1 MCAAHHNTF
10 LSDAGRSIYGVA
22 AVEPLIPPRLGALL
36 ALEQDQSFAGRLERV
51 LEAAARAIDK
61 LGDLE
66 LVKYEDAP
74 IDASADLS
82 LWEVLA
88 PVVGSTI
95 ADVNALLSELAN
107 QLPEGALEAEP
118 RHQAVDAVLQKGAQT
133 LRGGVTAFGMRMRD
147 PSVVGDRWNLISEL
161 QGFRHGFRDQIGAMV
176 FEVAQQLGDCRRR
189 EVDPGYH
196 DELAATLVVR
206 STTADLRRLMHAR
219 IQKVSE
225 AEAEDVEWN
234 AKQVEK
240 ELNAFGRTAAWR
252 ALRAQD
258 KKVILEFRTRLKE
271 LAVPEL
277 GKLELISALE
287 PFVEFCDGFEAI
299 NQRELLVQ
307 HDQEVMATMGVEL
320 ERASNSS
327 SDAES
332 HQAFLE
338 ALGLAQTMYGRN
350 AEFDL
355 YLRKQ
360 RKTPASPETVRS
372 EVEQFLVIMAN
383 VSA

>member
-1 MCAAHHNTF
+1 M
-10 LSDAGRSIYGVA
+10 
-22 AVEPLIPPRLGALL
+22 
-36 ALEQDQSFAGRLERV
+36 RV

-66 LVKYEDAP
+66 LIKYEDAP

-95 ADVNALLSELAN
+95 ADVNALLSELATHF
-107 QLPEGALEAEP
+107 PEGELEVEA
-118 RHQAVDAVLQKGAQT
+118 RQQAVDEVLQKGSQS
-133 LRGGVTAFGMRMRD
+133 LRGEVTAFGMRVRD
-147 PSVVGDRWNLISEL
+147 PAVVGDRWNLISEL
-161 QGFRHGFRDQIGAMV
+161 QSFRYRFRDQIGALV

-189 EVDPGYH
+189 EVDPGY
-196 DELAATLVVR
+196 DEELAATLVVR
-206 STTADLRRLMHAR
+206 STTADLRRLMRAR
-219 IQKVSE
+219 IHKVSE

-234 AKQVEK
+234 AKQIEK

-258 KKVILEFRTRLKE
+258 KKVILEFRTRLTE
-271 LAVPEL
+271 LTVPDL
-277 GKLELISALE
+277 GKLDLLSALE

-299 NQRELLVQ
+299 NQRDLLIH
-307 HDQEVMATMGVEL
+307 HDQEVLATMGVAL

-327 SDAES
+327 SDTES
-332 HQAFLE
+332 HEAFVE
-338 ALGLAQTMYGRN
+338 ALGLAQTMYGRDGD
-350 AEFDL
+350 FDL
-355 YLRKQ
+355 YLRKL
-360 RKTPASPETVRS
+360 RKTPPTPETVRS

>member
-1 MCAAHHNTF
+1 M
-10 LSDAGRSIYGVA
+10 
-22 AVEPLIPPRLGALL
+22 
-36 ALEQDQSFAGRLERV
+36 RV

-66 LVKYEDAP
+66 LIKYEDAP

-95 ADVNALLSELAN
+95 ADVNALLSELATHF
-107 QLPEGALEAEP
+107 PEGELEVEP
-118 RHQAVDAVLQKGAQT
+118 RHQAVDEVLQKGSQS
-133 LRGGVTAFGMRMRD
+133 LRGEVTAFGMRVRD
-147 PSVVGDRWNLISEL
+147 PAVVGDRWNLISEL
-161 QGFRHGFRDQIGAMV
+161 QSFRYRFRDQIGALV

-189 EVDPGYH
+189 EVDPGY
-196 DELAATLVVR
+196 DEELAATLVVR
-206 STTADLRRLMHAR
+206 STTADLRRLMRAR
-219 IQKVSE
+219 IHKVSE

-258 KKVILEFRTRLKE
+258 KKVILEFRTRLTE
-271 LAVPEL
+271 ITVPEL
-277 GKLELISALE
+277 GKLDLLSALE

-299 NQRELLVQ
+299 NQRELLIH
-307 HDQEVMATMGVEL
+307 HDQEVMATMGVAL

-327 SDAES
+327 SDTES
-332 HQAFLE
+332 HEAFVE

-350 AEFDL
+350 GDFDL
-355 YLRKQ
+355 YLRKL
-360 RKTPASPETVRS
+360 RKTPPTPETVRS
-372 EVEQFLVIMAN
+372 DVEQFLVIMAN